1 MILVGLPGS
10 GKSVLA
16 ARLATSVRAAVIC
29 SADTWF
35 MSATGYHFD
44 RDQLGQ
50 AHKACRQAFLA
61 AVTARS
67 PVIVI
72 DNTNLT
78 AHERA
83 PYLALALQHGYR
95 VRIRVLPATPETA
108 ATRNI
113 HQVPRSVID
122 DMQRQL
128 DLAPG
133 DYLVDPP
140 AGVDPATGTR
150 HPLGF

>member
-1 MILVGLPGS
+1 MLVGLPGS
-10 GKSVLA
+10 GKSALA
-16 ARLATSVRAAVIC
+16 ASLAAADRAAVIC
-29 SADTWF
+29 SADAWF
-35 MSATGYHFD
+35 MSATGYHFN
-44 RDQLGQ
+44 RDHLGQ
-50 AHKACRQAFLA
+50 AHEACRQAFEA
-61 AVTARS
+61 AVTARI
-67 PVIVI
+67 PLIVV

-83 PYLALALQHGYR
+83 PYLAPALQHGYR
-95 VRIRVLPATPETA
+95 VRIRVLPVTPETA
-108 ATRNI
+108 AARNI

-133 DYLVDPP
+133 DYLVEPP

-150 HPLGF
+150 HP